1 MGEKNIVVN
10 WGQPQASRSDPNSG
24 SHRNLPAGYGLSSR
38 GDFLS
43 QDFDNS
49 DFISFWLHEIWV
61 REAEAAR
68 KKKAAAIMAAEVTK
82 RDAEAA
88 ARAIEHQRNE
98 LARLQ
103 VEKAAA
109 ELAEQQA
116 RKAAQESLKRDAEDS
131 ARIKAEKLADE
142 ANSAAKFAKA
152 EKLRTDAAEHVK
164 RTSDAKRFWSAI
176 ASPNA
181 PTIEAPGVLERA
193 TDLTKKF
200 FINNAINT
208 LGRQLPL
215 LAALY
220 PSGLDPAERFPQV
233 FTTPASELG
242 ALNADL
248 LFLLQAK
255 REQSM

>member
-68 KKKAAAIMAAEVTK
+68 EKKAAAIMAAEVTK

-88 ARAIEHQRNE
+88 ARAIEHQTNE

-164 RTSDAKRFWSAI
+164 RTSDAKRF
-176 ASPNA
+176 
-181 PTIEAPGVLERA
+181 
-193 TDLTKKF
+193 
-200 FINNAINT
+200 
-208 LGRQLPL
+208 
-215 LAALY
+215 
-220 PSGLDPAERFPQV
+220 
-233 FTTPASELG
+233 
-242 ALNADL
+242 
-248 LFLLQAK
+248 
-255 REQSM
+255 